1 MVLSSLSLLPCP
13 RMSPRLSVQCLQD
26 RSRQLEVEAAWQ
38 ELTVGQNSQT
48 YNIPKIIRNI
58 SWNNTTASRSS
69 WRRKCGTQSC
79 AVTRPTTPDNV
90 SLSSSTITL
99 RSGCLCVVC
108 DVWCVMC
115 DVWCVMCDVWCVMCC
130 MLYVVMLPRRRVM
143 WCIIQCDAHWRQIR
157 VGQPSYNW
165 YSILVIMDQT
175 Q

>member
-108 DVWCVMC
+108 DVWCVIC
-115 DVWCVMCDVWCVMCC
+115 DVWCGHHILDIILPHAYAVMAWSCC
-130 MLYVVMLPRRRVM
+130 P
-143 WCIIQCDAHWRQIR
+143 IIREETIRMSRQM
-157 VGQPSYNW
+157 VGTNPSNHLELLG
-165 YSILVIMDQT
+165 SQN
-175 Q
+175 